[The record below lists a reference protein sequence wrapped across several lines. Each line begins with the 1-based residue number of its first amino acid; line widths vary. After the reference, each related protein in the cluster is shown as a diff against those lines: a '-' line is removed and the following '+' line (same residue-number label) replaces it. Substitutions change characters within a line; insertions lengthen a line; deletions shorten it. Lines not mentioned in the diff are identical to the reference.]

1 MSDLPSYVP
10 DASLTEEDRLRGL
23 IEFLSAYIEQ
33 FHGGWVRMLAF
44 DGKRLSVEMG
54 GACVGCTLAPST
66 LHGWVEGTVKQFFP
80 DVEAVTAV
88 TTTAPLDSNQFNIT
102 G

>member
-1 MSDLPSYVP
+1 MNDLPSYVP

-33 FHGGWVRMLAF
+33 FHGGWVRMLDF
-44 DGKRLSVEMG
+44 DGKRVSVEMG

-66 LHGWVEGTVKQFFP
+66 LHGWVEGTVRQFFP

-88 TTTAPLDSNQFNIT
+88 TTAAPADPNQFSIS